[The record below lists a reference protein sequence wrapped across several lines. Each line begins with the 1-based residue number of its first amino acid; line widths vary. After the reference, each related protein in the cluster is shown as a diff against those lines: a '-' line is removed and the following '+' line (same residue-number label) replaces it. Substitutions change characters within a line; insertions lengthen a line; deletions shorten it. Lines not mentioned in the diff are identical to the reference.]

1 MPQDAFHVAVKAW
14 MEKQRSEDMLF
25 LYVPGRQPSPS
36 VQHNEKPV
44 VAESKSRKNFLPYL
58 ALGVGILS
66 LSFSALFVR
75 WAAAPGPVM
84 GFYRIGLAVLILTP
98 ALIWRRYSSRQRQ
111 AERISLAGTAVMP
124 GTVLQ
129 PGFLRKE
136 ILIFPALGGV
146 FSGIDHAVWNT
157 SLSYT
162 TAANSTLLGNT
173 APLWVALFAWIYFR
187 ERLRVLF
194 WVGLALTMLG
204 ATTVLGADFLR
215 HPVFGWGD
223 LLALSS
229 GVFYAGYYI
238 ATQRGRQHLDTLSYI
253 WIAGLCSTLVL
264 LAMCLVLK
272 LPLTGYP
279 PRTYL
284 FFFGAAL
291 LPQITGYL
299 AVGYALGH
307 LPASVVSP
315 TMICQPVLTALLAIP
330 LLGEM
335 LQASQWLGGMAVLA
349 GIFLVHRSRD

>member
-1 MPQDAFHVAVKAW
+1 
-14 MEKQRSEDMLF
+14 
-25 LYVPGRQPSPS
+25 
-36 VQHNEKPV
+36 
-44 VAESKSRKNFLPYL
+44 
-58 ALGVGILS
+58 
-66 LSFSALFVR
+66 
-75 WAAAPGPVM
+75 
-84 GFYRIGLAVLILTP
+84 
-98 ALIWRRYSSRQRQ
+98 
-111 AERISLAGTAVMP
+111 
-124 GTVLQ
+124 
-129 PGFLRKE
+129 
-136 ILIFPALGGV
+136 
-146 FSGIDHAVWNT
+146 
-157 SLSYT
+157 
-162 TAANSTLLGNT
+162 
-173 APLWVALFAWIYFR
+173 
-187 ERLRVLF
+187 
-194 WVGLALTMLG
+194 MLG

-264 LAMCLVLK
+264 LTMCLVLN

-284 FFFGAAL
+284 FFLGAAL